1 MYESLNLIKVMACTN
16 STQPPPPPLPSP
28 PLPPHLKKSK
38 GELKLVYDESG
49 CNINGRGGHLRS
61 MDTFLVSTLKVN
73 LDSFILL
80 LVIYRLNLIATLRI
94 IN

>member
-16 STQPPPPPLPSP
+16 STQPPPPP

-80 LVIYRLNLIATLRI
+80 LVI
-94 IN
+94 